1 MIQNRWDQ
9 SLSPGNEQSFYWGSQ
24 AADIPGTRNYM
35 GAKDPA
41 IDAMIAALL
50 EARERPAFV
59 SAVRALDR
67 ALMSGFYAIPL
78 FNVGEQWIARWNRI
92 ERPATTALTGY
103 LPETWWQKTGPQP
116 NDYQVITSDRP
127 SAVTQP
133 TASPTLDTTVSD
145 GSWHGSRM
153 RWRWSIPLNKP
164 RMTGQP
170 PKRLTFAQADR
181 MISSLAAHFIESGLP
196 ANSVIAVQLPNTV
209 EFALTVLAAYRAGL
223 VVAVLPLLWRQAELT
238 MALNRT
244 AARAIVTTSKVDG
257 VIYSDLAMNAAAE
270 AFSIRHV
277 CGFGTDLP
285 EGMASLDN
293 AIFRESTTA
302 RAVIQDGRK
311 AALISFDVTSD
322 GFRPVPRA
330 HLSLIAGGLAMS
342 LESDV
347 PQGATVLSA
356 FAPMSF
362 AGLASSLVVWL
373 LSGGTL
379 VLHHPFDE
387 EVLEQQINEHACDTL
402 IAPAQLAL
410 RLDELD
416 LAARLPS
423 LRNVIGLWRAPEQVA
438 SSACWAAQQAT
449 LTDVYLFGEAG
460 LFGARRIAEDG
471 SPALIKPG
479 PHGAPRELPG
489 IVDRRRNPADAAGH
503 AGIARTDGAGRR
515 LRAAAAAERLADRAA
530 AARLRRYRLCGAAR
544 PLDRRDQHHRAAVR
558 DHGRRRLPL
567 PGAGPAGMG
576 PAARPG
582 RAADGAARPPQR
594 PPARRPRPRQCPRP
608 RRAGRT
614 RP

>member
-1 MIQNRWDQ
+1 M
-9 SLSPGNEQSFYWGSQ
+9 
-24 AADIPGTRNYM
+24 
-35 GAKDPA
+35 
-41 IDAMIAALL
+41 
-50 EARERPAFV
+50 
-59 SAVRALDR
+59 
-67 ALMSGFYAIPL
+67 
-78 FNVGEQWIARWNRI
+78 
-92 ERPATTALTGY
+92 
-103 LPETWWQKTGPQP
+103 
-116 NDYQVITSDRP
+116 
-127 SAVTQP
+127 TQP
-133 TASPTLDTTVSD
+133 AASPTLDTLFRRSLARQPDALALVD
-145 GSWHGSRM
+145 P
-153 RWRWSIPLNKP
+153 INKQ
-164 RMTGQP
+164 RVTGTA
-170 PKRLTFAQADR
+170 PKRLTYAQADR
-181 MISSLAAHFIESGLP
+181 AISALAAHFIESGLP
-196 ANSVIAVQLPNTV
+196 ANSVIAVQLPNTI

-244 AARAIVTTSKVDG
+244 AARAIVTSSKVDG
-257 VIYSDLAMNAAAE
+257 IVYADLAMNAAAE

-293 AIFRESTTA
+293 AILRESTTA

-311 AALISFDVTSD
+311 AALISFDLTSD

-330 HLSLIAGGLAMS
+330 HLGLIAGGLAVS

-347 PQGATVLSA
+347 PQGSTMLSA
-356 FAPMSF
+356 FSPMSF

-387 EVLEQQINEHACDTL
+387 EVLEQEINSHACDTL

-416 LAARLPS
+416 LASGLPS

-438 SSACWAAQQAT
+438 SSASWAARQAT

-489 IVDRRRNPADAAGH
+489 SSIAGDILLTPRGTLGLRGPMIPVAAY
-503 AGIARTDGAGRR
+503 APPPPPSDSLIA
-515 LRAAAAAERLADRAA
+515 AA
-530 AARLRRYRLCGAAR
+530 AARLRRYRLRGAAR
-544 PLDRRDQHHRAAVR
+544 SRDRRHQHHRAAFR
-558 DHGRRRLPL
+558 HHGRRRLPL
-567 PGAGPAGMG
+567 PGAGSAGMG
-576 PAARPG
+576 APVGTR
-582 RAADGAARPPQR
+582 RVVDGAAGSPQR
-594 PPARRPRPRQCPRP
+594 PPARRPRQDNA
-608 RRAGRT
+608 RARDALAELGLNPLMVEAFRDRSNT
-614 RP
+614 T

>member
-1 MIQNRWDQ
+1 
-9 SLSPGNEQSFYWGSQ
+9 
-24 AADIPGTRNYM
+24 
-35 GAKDPA
+35 
-41 IDAMIAALL
+41 
-50 EARERPAFV
+50 
-59 SAVRALDR
+59 
-67 ALMSGFYAIPL
+67 
-78 FNVGEQWIARWNRI
+78 
-92 ERPATTALTGY
+92 
-103 LPETWWQKTGPQP
+103 
-116 NDYQVITSDRP
+116 
-127 SAVTQP
+127 VTQP
-133 TASPTLDTTVSD
+133 TVSPTLDTLFKRVL
-145 GSWHGSRM
+145 SR
-153 RWRWSIPLNKP
+153 RPDALALVDPANKA
-164 RMTGQP
+164 RVTGEAPQY
-170 PKRLTFAQADR
+170 LTFAQADR
-181 MISSLAAHFIESGLP
+181 MISALAAHFIESGLP
-196 ANSVIAVQLPNTV
+196 ANSVIAIQLPNTV

-244 AARAIVTTSKVDG
+244 AARAIVTTSRVDG
-257 VIYSDLAMNAAAE
+257 ILYSDLAMNAAAE

-285 EGMASLDN
+285 EGMFSLDD
-293 AIFRESTTA
+293 AMTRQSTTT

-311 AALISFDVTSD
+311 AALISFDVTAD

-387 EVLEQQINEHACDTL
+387 DVLEQEINEHACDTL

-416 LAARLPS
+416 LGARMPS
-423 LRNVIGLWRAPEQVA
+423 LRNVIGLWRAPEQVGA
-438 SSACWAAQQAT
+438 SANWAAQQAT

-471 SPALIKPG
+471 SAARIKPG

-489 IVDRRRNPADAAGH
+489 TSIAGEILLTPRGTLGLRGPMVPVAAYAPPPPSGDSLIAPPPRDFVD
-503 AGIARTDGAGRR
+503 TDY
-515 LRAAAAAERLADRAA
+515 
-530 AARLRRYRLCGAAR
+530 AARLDRATGTINITAPPSGIMAVGGYRFLAQDLQEWA
-544 PLDRRDQHHRAAVR
+544 
-558 DHGRRRLPL
+558 RRLGQGALLTAL
-567 PGAGPAGMG
+567 PDRLSGHRLA
-576 PAARPG
+576 G
-582 RAADGAARPPQR
+582 RAHDNGRARDALAELGLNPLMVEAFR
-594 PPARRPRPRQCPRP
+594 D
-608 RRAGRT
+608 RT
-614 RP
+614 NSA